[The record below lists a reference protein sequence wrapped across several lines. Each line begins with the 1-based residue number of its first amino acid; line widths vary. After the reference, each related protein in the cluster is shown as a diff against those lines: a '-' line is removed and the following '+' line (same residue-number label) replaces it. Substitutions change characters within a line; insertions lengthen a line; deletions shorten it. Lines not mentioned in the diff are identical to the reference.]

1 MDAKIQA
8 EAMIQRN
15 METGSDKELALLMA
29 KISIKESIQMKISK
43 LRRCESDVERKN
55 ICNNLCFDDDVL
67 TELKKL

>member
-15 METGSDKELALLMA
+15 METVSDKDLALLIA
-29 KISIKESIQMKISK
+29 KVSIKESIQTKISK

-55 ICNNLCFDDDVL
+55 IYNNLCFDNDVL
-67 TELKKL
+67 TELRKL